1 VRILYARPP
10 TESELRASGLTIEDY
25 QEQVDIWPENWPS
38 FQLFRQLDTQWRISM
53 NGAQTGLVYEAV
65 FGLLDRKKYEDD
77 EWWQK
82 FADIQVMESAALKA
96 LSQS

>member
-1 VRILYARPP
+1 
-10 TESELRASGLTIEDY
+10 
-25 QEQVDIWPENWPS
+25 
-38 FQLFRQLDTQWRISM
+38 M